1 MLKAIIFDFDGVIAN
16 SEPAHFVTFQKVLS
30 EEGVSISQSDY
41 FKKYLAM
48 DDRWAFT
55 TALTDFGRLT
65 DPVYISELIFR
76 KSCYFEH
83 YLKEEMSVYPE
94 TIEFIYSIK
103 GRFPLAINS
112 GALRPEIDAVLAR
125 VGLQEVF
132 PLIVSA
138 ENITRCKPYPE
149 GYLKALTF
157 LNQSHPE
164 LNANASDCL
173 AIEDSVGG
181 IKSAITAGMKCV
193 AVTNTYPREAL
204 GEATMIVSS
213 LSELTDSRLAE
224 LFS

>member
-1 MLKAIIFDFDGVIAN
+1 
-16 SEPAHFVTFQKVLS
+16 
-30 EEGVSISQSDY
+30 
-41 FKKYLAM
+41 
-48 DDRWAFT
+48 
-55 TALTDFGRLT
+55 
-65 DPVYISELIFR
+65 
-76 KSCYFEH
+76 
-83 YLKEEMSVYPE
+83 
-94 TIEFIYSIK
+94 
-103 GRFPLAINS
+103 
-112 GALRPEIDAVLAR
+112 VLAR